1 VILPDPPILV
11 ITDRRQCPEPLETR
25 AASLF
30 QAGCRFLSLREKDMA
45 REERRVI
52 LERLVAIGRSF
63 GAAVGVHDDAAAA
76 ASCGSALHLPSD
88 GDLAAARRLLGP
100 DATIGQSCHNQTE
113 ISAAAA
119 GGADYVTVGP
129 IFATASKPGYAPL
142 IDVGGTIVD
151 LVIPVLALGGISTST
166 LPNLPAGFAGVAVMG
181 QAMIAPDP
189 FAWFT
194 ELRTAWRPSH
204 RA

>member
-11 ITDRRQCPEPLETR
+11 ITDRRQCPEPLEIR

-30 QAGCRFLSLREKDMA
+30 QAGCRFLSLREKDIA
-45 REERRVI
+45 REERRAL
-52 LERLVAIGRSF
+52 LEKLVAIGRSF
-63 GAAVGVHDDAAAA
+63 GAEVGVHDDTAAAR
-76 ASCGSALHLPSD
+76 SCGSALHLPSD
-88 GDLAAARRLLGP
+88 GDLVAARRLLGP
-100 DATIGQSCHNQTE
+100 HATIGQSCHNETE
-113 ISAAAA
+113 IAAAGT

-142 IDVGGTIVD
+142 IDIGGTISGFA
-151 LVIPVLALGGISTST
+151 LPILALGGITTST
-166 LPNLPAGFAGVAVMG
+166 LPNLPTGFAGVAVMG

-194 ELRTAWRPSH
+194 ELRTAWRSFH